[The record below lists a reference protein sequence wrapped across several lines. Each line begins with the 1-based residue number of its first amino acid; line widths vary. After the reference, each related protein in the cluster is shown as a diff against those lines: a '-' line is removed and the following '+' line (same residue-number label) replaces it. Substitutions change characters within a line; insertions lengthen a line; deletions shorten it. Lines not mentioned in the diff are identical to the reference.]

1 MSTVWWLKATFLA
14 LLLITAAFF
23 FGTLCRQMGGAGAY
37 QVLIP
42 PTRKLLPL
50 LLRLLAAVGLVTV
63 AAGIVTALLRPLWVA
78 CVAFALAG
86 VAILL
91 GWGVSRESALLT
103 LLFVLAAA
111 VYAAIA
117 QNDLRKRIAF
127 SVRALAQTQ
136 FILLVA
142 LLVLAVG
149 SFYLGYAAQI
159 RKEGL
164 SIPLEHRERVANDL
178 ANRISSGFPEAF
190 REGVR
195 SVVHDQVLD
204 LLSVQFS
211 KAVEPFERYIPAGFA
226 VVLFLPLLTVTYLLA
241 WVPALLLGAIFPL
254 LRAVGIVKVTTEMVE
269 VKRLAI
275 A

>member
-1 MSTVWWLKATFLA
+1 MSTVWWLKAAFLA
-14 LLLITAAFF
+14 LLLIAAGFF
-23 FGTLCRQMGGAGAY
+23 FGTLCRQMGGAY

-86 VAILL
+86 VAMLL

-111 VYAAIA
+111 VYAATA

-136 FILLVA
+136 LILLVA

-159 RKEGL
+159 RKEGF

-178 ANRISSGFPEAF
+178 ANRIASGFPEMY

-195 SVVHDQVLD
+195 SGVHDQVLD
-204 LLSVQFS
+204 LLSVQFR
-211 KAVEPFERYIPAGFA
+211 KAVEPFERYIPAEFA
-226 VVLFLPLLTVTYLLA
+226 VVLFLPLLAVTYLLA
-241 WVPALLLGAIFPL
+241 WVPALLLGAIFPV
-254 LRAVGIVKVTTEMVE
+254 LRAVGIVKVTTKMVE